1 MAIKLIVGL
10 GNPGINYK
18 NTKHNA
24 GFWVVE
30 SIAKELNVSLNQ
42 RKFNAS
48 FIQGKIN
55 DVGFLLVKP
64 LTYMN
69 LSGNAVRSFVDYFK
83 IPLADILII
92 FDDVHLKLGS
102 IRIRKFGSA
111 GGHNGL
117 RSIIK
122 DLGTLDIARLR
133 FGVNA
138 AMPGVDLAKY
148 VLSGFV
154 NKDDELTAQK
164 TIELAKNAALSW
176 LEKDID
182 FAMNKFNTKGRENS
196 DDE

>member
-1 MAIKLIVGL
+1 MARKLIVGL
-10 GNPGINYK
+10 GNPGANYK

-30 SIAKELNVSLNQ
+30 AIAKELDVSVNQ
-42 RKFNAS
+42 RKFNSLWA
-48 FIQGKIN
+48 QGKIDN
-55 DVGFLLVKP
+55 ISFILVKP

-69 LSGNAVRSFVDYFK
+69 LSGNAVRNFIDYFK
-83 IPLADILII
+83 IDLSDVLII
-92 FDDVHLKLGS
+92 FDDVHLKLGT

-122 DLGTLDIARLR
+122 DLGTSEVSRLR

-148 VLSGFV
+148 VLSGFS
-154 NKDDELTAQK
+154 NKEDEQIAKVTVEQ
-164 TIELAKNAALSW
+164 AKNAAMSW
-176 LEKDID
+176 LENDIN